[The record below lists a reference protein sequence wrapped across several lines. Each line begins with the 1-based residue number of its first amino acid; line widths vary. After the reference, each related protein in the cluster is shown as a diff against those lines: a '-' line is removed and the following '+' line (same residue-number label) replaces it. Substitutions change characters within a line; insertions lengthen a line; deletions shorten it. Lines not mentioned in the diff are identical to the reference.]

1 MLNEA
6 NDRLKEAQE
15 FLNCVMDSK
24 LQVTATQRQECILFR
39 QQSEAYLPPQWWPMR
54 SPSVLRPINT
64 ANFSDSFQ

>member
-39 QQSEAYLPPQWWPMR
+39 QLPPQWWPMR